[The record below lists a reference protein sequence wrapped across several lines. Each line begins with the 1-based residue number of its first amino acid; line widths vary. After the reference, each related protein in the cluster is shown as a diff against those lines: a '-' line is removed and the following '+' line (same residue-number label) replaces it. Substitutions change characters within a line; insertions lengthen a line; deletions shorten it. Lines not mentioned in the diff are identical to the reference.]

1 MLRAF
6 RTMASEEKSGLA
18 FEPVVPNRTRTL
30 ATQIS
35 FELSPPRTVNSLSRV
50 RAGSASDAVRTE
62 TPIQVGLLTGGNDRP
77 YALGLA
83 SALISQ
89 GIYTDFIG
97 SDELDAPELH
107 STPLMNFL
115 NLRGDQTEQVNVKG
129 KIIRLLVYYGRL
141 ICYAALSRPKIF
153 HILWN
158 NKFELIDRVVLMLYY
173 RILGKKIVFTA
184 HNVNAAKRDGKDT
197 FLNRASLR
205 FQYWMT
211 NQILVHTERMKSELL
226 TDFGVRA
233 SKVSVIPF
241 GINNTIPTTPITT
254 TEAKER
260 LGLRKD
266 ECAALFFGQIAPYKG
281 LEYLIRAMEELVK
294 RNAAPRLL
302 IAGKV
307 KRGTEEYWE
316 NVQREITGGGVR
328 ERIIEKVEF
337 IPDAEVELYFKAAD
351 VVIIPY
357 VDIFQSG
364 VPFLA
369 YSFGLP
375 VIATDVG
382 SLREDIVNGKTGF
395 ISRVR
400 DPVDLAK
407 TIETYFNSELYRQL
421 DMHRQEIRDFATE
434 KHSWTR
440 VGEITRGIYRALSGP
455 TK

>member
-1 MLRAF
+1 
-6 RTMASEEKSGLA
+6 MASEEKSGLA
-18 FEPVVPNRTRTL
+18 FEPVVPSRTRTL

-35 FELSPPRTVNSLSRV
+35 FELSPPRTVNSLSRL

-211 NQILVHTERMKSELL
+211 DHILVHTERMKSELL

-434 KHSWTR
+434 KHSWRR
-440 VGEITRGIYRALSGP
+440 VGEITRGVYQALSGP

>member
-1 MLRAF
+1 
-6 RTMASEEKSGLA
+6 
-18 FEPVVPNRTRTL
+18 V
-30 ATQIS
+30 
-35 FELSPPRTVNSLSRV
+35 
-50 RAGSASDAVRTE
+50 SDAVRTE

-89 GIYTDFIG
+89 GIHTDFIG

-141 ICYAALSRPKIF
+141 IGYAALSRPKIF

-205 FQYWMT
+205 FQYWMS
-211 NQILVHTERMKSELL
+211 NHILVHTERMKSELL

-241 GINNTIPTTPITT
+241 GINNAIPTTPITT

-316 NVQREITGGGVR
+316 NVQREITRGGVR
-328 ERIIEKVEF
+328 ERVIEKVEF

-357 VDIFQSG
+357 VEIFQSG

-382 SLREDIVNGKTGF
+382 SLREDIVSGKTGF

-421 DMHRQEIRDFATE
+421 DMHRQEIRDFANE

-455 TK
+455 TE